1 MKRTDKS
8 DGRRRLR
15 LERETL
21 RLLDTDELARVQGGI
36 GGVIVIAAVPKIT
49 RCCTT
54 GAN

>member
-1 MKRTDKS
+1 MKRSDKS

-21 RLLDTDELARVQGGI
+21 RVLGAEELSAVQGGI
-36 GGVIVIAAVPKIT
+36 GGVIVIAAVPKVS

-54 GAN
+54 EAS